1 MVSTM
6 TVLSALGSYIFVV
19 DECEDR
25 QRLIGFKSMLDY

>member
-6 TVLSALGSYIFVV
+6 TVLSSLGSNIFAV

-25 QRLIGFKSMLDY
+25 QRLIEFKCMLDY

>member
-6 TVLSALGSYIFVV
+6 TVLSSFIFAV

-25 QRLIGFKSMLDY
+25 QRLIEFKCMLDY